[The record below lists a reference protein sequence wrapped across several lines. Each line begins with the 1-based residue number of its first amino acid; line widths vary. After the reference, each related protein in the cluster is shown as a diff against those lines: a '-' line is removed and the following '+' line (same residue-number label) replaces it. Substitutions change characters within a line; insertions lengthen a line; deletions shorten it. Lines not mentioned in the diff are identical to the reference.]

1 MEYFVSVDRKA
12 YHDWQIELLLESFK
26 NNFIFDKIFV
36 GINRTLCNRYPHM
49 ENANIHTN
57 TYLYDDVGRKK
68 GFAPLNEIYQLL
80 WLLNAKKIKNTFAVI
95 KPHMILKRTIE
106 DIIPII
112 ESRVFLYS
120 SDPFFTFDA
129 ALTNCGD
136 FYKELKNTKELY
148 QEKWFNLGNVFIVNG
163 IPDWFVQKVAR
174 TAEELITIQI
184 MNNKTI
190 WSETVRLAW
199 VVSLID
205 ASEDIEVYECSE
217 LSSIMNDG
225 RNTMFIDYE
234 HGVPPDFNKSMFTF
248 PPPKYI
254 SFGDP
259 IEVISKC
266 ISTPNAHTMAKVAQ
280 KILAKR
286 KNN

>member
-36 GINRTLCNRYPHM
+36 GINRTLYNRYPYM
-49 ENANIHTN
+49 ENANTHTS

-68 GFAPLNEIYQLL
+68 GFAPLNEVYQLL
-80 WLLNAKKIKNTFAVI
+80 WLLNAKKIKNTVAII

-112 ESRVFLYS
+112 EARAFLYS
-120 SDPFFTFDA
+120 SDPFFTFDSA
-129 ALTNCGD
+129 ITNCGE
-136 FYKELKNTKELY
+136 FYKELKNPKEFY
-148 QEKWFNLGNVFIVNG
+148 EEKWFNLGNVFIISG
-163 IPDWFVQKVAR
+163 IPDWFIQKVAK

-184 MNNKTI
+184 INNKTV

-199 VVSLID
+199 VVSLIE
-205 ASEDIEVYECSE
+205 ASNDIEVYECSE

-225 RNTMFIDYE
+225 KNTMFIDYE

-259 IEVISKC
+259 IEVISQC

-286 KNN
+286 KK

>member
-26 NNFIFDKIFV
+26 NNFLFDKIFV

-49 ENANIHTN
+49 ENANTHTS

-129 ALTNCGD
+129 ALINCGD
-136 FYKELKNTKELY
+136 FYKELKNTKEFY
-148 QEKWFNLGNVFIVNG
+148 QEKWFNLGNVFIING
-163 IPDWFVQKVAR
+163 IPDWFIQKVAR

>member
-148 QEKWFNLGNVFIVNG
+148 QEKWFNLGNVFIING

-184 MNNKTI
+184 INNKTI
-190 WSETVRLAW
+190 WSETVKLAW

-266 ISTPNAHTMAKVAQ
+266 ISTPKAHTMAKVAQ

>member
-26 NNFIFDKIFV
+26 NNFLFDKIFV

-49 ENANIHTN
+49 ENANTHTS

-80 WLLNAKKIKNTFAVI
+80 WLLNAKKIKNTVAVI

-129 ALTNCGD
+129 ALINCGD
-136 FYKELKNTKELY
+136 FYKELKNTKEFY
-148 QEKWFNLGNVFIVNG
+148 QEKWFNLGNVFIING

-174 TAEELITIQI
+174 IAEELITIQI

-205 ASEDIEVYECSE
+205 ASNDIEVYECSE